1 MIKNFDEFYWELT
14 SDDAD
19 IEVIA
24 SDKIISA
31 SVTEE
36 IGAMD
41 VCNITMIDQNCV
53 YSRIFRNGSS
63 FKFGWGGLL
72 DRRSPIDFLV
82 NSPSGNGDANGL
94 VTYSMRG
101 QALGDM
107 VVNRK
112 YYNSG
117 TKESVVKTVLGR
129 MGIADVEIDFDRMN
143 EAVNNDT
150 KIAQYENDF
159 RFLARMAD
167 EWRCAFK
174 IGMTKSKERCA
185 VFCEPSK
192 LPSKQFTQKIVYDTL
207 TFEYGGGLANVIN
220 YSWQD
225 NSMDSSCGTNV
236 QIRNI
241 NGQMQFYRY
250 IAESETVVTYRLN
263 EDAIRAEYD
272 AQSDMRSK
280 LAFTQ
285 EVLKAKD
292 FKEVER
298 FFVEDT
304 VTTAPQGSGITV
316 KIHMFGDPNV
326 TAGSVA
332 SFGVGFPDRI
342 GADDRVW
349 YVKSVTHTMGIN
361 GYFCDVEVQ
370 DAYAFSPTG
379 VKL

>member
-1 MIKNFDEFYWELT
+1 MIKNFDNFYWELT
-14 SDDAD
+14 SNDTNVA
-19 IEVIA
+19 VLA
-24 SDKIISA
+24 SDRVISA

-41 VCNITMIDQNCV
+41 VCNITMLDQNCM

-63 FKFGWGGLL
+63 FKFGWGDLFN
-72 DRRSPIDFLV
+72 RRTPIDFLV
-82 NSPSGNGDANGL
+82 NSPSGSGDANGL
-94 VTYSMRG
+94 INYNMRG

-107 VVNRK
+107 VTNRK
-112 YYNSG
+112 YYNDG
-117 TKESVVKTVLGR
+117 TKGQIVRAVLSR
-129 MGIADVEIDFDRMN
+129 MGIIDVEIDFDRMN
-143 EAVNNDT
+143 EIVNNDT

-174 IGMTKSKERCA
+174 IGMTKAKTQCA

-192 LPSKQFTQKIVYDTL
+192 LSTKQFTKKIVYSTL

-225 NSMDSSCGTNV
+225 NSLDSACGTNV

-263 EDAIRAEYD
+263 EEAIRSEYNSQLD
-272 AQSDMRSK
+272 AQSK

-285 EVLKAKD
+285 EILKAKT
-292 FKEVER
+292 FAEVER

-326 TAGSVA
+326 TAGAVA
-332 SFGVGFPDRI
+332 TFGVGFPDRI
-342 GADDRVW
+342 GAKDRIW
-349 YVKSVTHTMGIN
+349 YIKSVTHSMSMS
-361 GYFCDVEVQ
+361 GYFCDVEIQ